1 MNTSEQSVATL
12 VFPEDYLRQ
21 LNSVASVTT
30 QNVIHLKRK
39 FVSKA
44 GWELVPIP
52 LSEFTAIEYKK
63 EVAFAR
69 VLFGAF
75 LIFLVLFVLA
85 MLMKYWND
93 LEPSTRVP
101 VGALAIAGVYGTRLA
116 FGVRRHRFVFVR
128 RDGSKLVW
136 KSRSGDDKLMQPLV
150 DKLAEFARFR
160 GLMRDWN

>member
-1 MNTSEQSVATL
+1 MSTSEQSIATL

-30 QNVIHLKRK
+30 QNVVHLKRK

-63 EVAFAR
+63 ELAFAR

-75 LIFLVLFVLA
+75 LVALVILVLS
-85 MLMKYWND
+85 MLVKYWND

-101 VGALAIAGVYGTRLA
+101 VGALAIAGVYGIRLA
-116 FGVRRHRFVFVR
+116 LGVRRHRFVFVR
-128 RDGSKLVW
+128 SDGAKLVW

-150 DKLAEFARFR
+150 DKLIQFARSR
-160 GLMRDWN
+160 GLLQ

>member
-1 MNTSEQSVATL
+1 MAASEQSVATL

-30 QNVIHLKRK
+30 LNVIHLKRK

-52 LSEFTAIEYKK
+52 LSEFTAIEYRRDL
-63 EVAFAR
+63 ALAR
-69 VLFGAF
+69 VMFGAF
-75 LIFLVLFVLA
+75 LVAMVLVVLV
-85 MLMKYWND
+85 MLVKYWND

-101 VGALAIAGVYGTRLA
+101 VGAIAIAGIYGIRLA
-116 FGVRRHRFVFVR
+116 LGVRRHRFVFVR
-128 RDGSKLVW
+128 SNGSKLVW

-150 DKLAEFARFR
+150 NKLIEFARSS
-160 GLMRDWN
+160 GLMH